1 MRYPTL
7 EEVNKASPYQLLKWY
22 RFLPSPGWNYIT
34 GDDALDDNNYG
45 FIQDK
50 IEEEA
55 VIMNEIGEQLKQ
67 AGGITPALSK
77 QVGW

>member
-7 EEVNKASPYQLLKWY
+7 DEVNKASPYQLLKWH
-22 RFLPSPGWNYIT
+22 RFLPSPGCDWTERDSVVFYKK
-34 GDDALDDNNYG
+34 L
-45 FIQDK
+45 
-50 IEEEA
+50 EEETA
-55 VIMNEIGEQLKQ
+55 IMNEINEQLKQ